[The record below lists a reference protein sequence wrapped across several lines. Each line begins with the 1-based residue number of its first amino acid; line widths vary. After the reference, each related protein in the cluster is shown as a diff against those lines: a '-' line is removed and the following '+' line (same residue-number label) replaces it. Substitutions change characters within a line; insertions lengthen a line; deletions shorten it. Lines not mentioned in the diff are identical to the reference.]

1 MKKESLNSIK
11 LKSANV
17 DQMQVFVII
26 NRNEMKVNAN
36 LNVRNSLT
44 KEYVIKDLIGIIEIV
59 NVNMINHVIL
69 ENIQI
74 VKTVGV
80 EKGSLINQLK
90 NVLKILMKRN
100 SIQIKL
106 FIIQL

>member
-1 MKKESLNSIK
+1 MKQESLNSIK

-26 NRNEMKVNAN
+26 NRNGMKVNAN

-44 KEYVIKDLIGIIEIV
+44 KEFVIKDLIGIIEIV

>member
-1 MKKESLNSIK
+1 MKQESLNSIK

-44 KEYVIKDLIGIIEIV
+44 KEYVIKDLIGIIEIG

>member
-1 MKKESLNSIK
+1 
-11 LKSANV
+11 
-17 DQMQVFVII
+17 MQVFVII

-69 ENIQI
+69 ENI
-74 VKTVGV
+74 
-80 EKGSLINQLK
+80 
-90 NVLKILMKRN
+90 
-100 SIQIKL
+100 
-106 FIIQL
+106 

>member
-1 MKKESLNSIK
+1 MKQESLNSIK

-26 NRNEMKVNAN
+26 NRNGMKVNAN

-69 ENIQI
+69 EKIQI

-100 SIQIKL
+100 YI
-106 FIIQL
+106 

>member
-1 MKKESLNSIK
+1 MKQESLNSIK

-44 KEYVIKDLIGIIEIV
+44 KEYVIKDLIGIMEIV

-69 ENIQI
+69 EKIQI

>member
-1 MKKESLNSIK
+1 MKQESLNSIK

-26 NRNEMKVNAN
+26 NRNGMKVNAN

>member
-1 MKKESLNSIK
+1 MKQESLNSIK